1 MHTTFRIS
9 PAWRTFLALTLLAL
23 TAAPALA
30 EVIVTTKTEHYPVNG
45 LTHKE
50 IAENIKRQSPIVQD
64 GRTFQAHTQSNI
76 RYEFSWTRRNGRCA
90 MKQATVFINITYKY
104 PRLADTPN
112 AQTLR
117 WWQAHLDKLAEHE
130 LVHGQ
135 YALEAAHELDQAL
148 NSLSDLDCATVKDV
162 VKALGDA
169 TLETLQ
175 ERQRTYDALTD
186 HGLQQHE
193 HTGQ

>member
-1 MHTTFRIS
+1 MHTTFRIF

-23 TAAPALA
+23 TAAPAMA
-30 EVIVTTKTEHYPVNG
+30 EVVAATRTEHYPVNG
-45 LTHKE
+45 LTRKA
-50 IAENIKRQSPIVQD
+50 IAENIKRQSPIVLD

-90 MKQATVFINITYKY
+90 MKQATVFIEVTYKY
-104 PRLADTPN
+104 PRLAETPDN
-112 AQTLR
+112 ETLR
-117 WWQAHLDKLAEHE
+117 WWQEHLDKLAEHE

-135 YALEAAHELDQAL
+135 YALEAARELDQAL
-148 NSLSDLDCATVKDV
+148 NSLSDLNCATVKEV

-169 TLETLQ
+169 TLEALQ

-186 HGLQQHE
+186 HGLRQHE
-193 HTGQ
+193 HTDQ

>member
-9 PAWRTFLALTLLAL
+9 ALWRLFLIPVLLTLI
-23 TAAPALA
+23 AAPALA
-30 EVIVTTKTEHYPVNG
+30 EVVVTTKTGHYPVNG
-45 LTHKE
+45 LTRKE
-50 IAENIKRQSPIVQD
+50 IAENIKRQSPIVLD

-76 RYEFSWTRRNGRCA
+76 RYEFSWTRRNGLCA
-90 MKQATVFINITYKY
+90 MKSATVFIEITYKY
-104 PRLADTPN
+104 PKLADTPD

-117 WWQAHLDKLAEHE
+117 WWQVHLDKLAEHE

-135 YALEAAHELDQAL
+135 YALEAAQELDQAL
-148 NSLSDLDCATVKDV
+148 NSLSDLDCTTVKEV

-169 TLETLQ
+169 TLESLQ

-186 HGLQQHE
+186 HGLRQHE
-193 HTGQ
+193 YTDH

>member
-1 MHTTFRIS
+1 
-9 PAWRTFLALTLLAL
+9 
-23 TAAPALA
+23 
-30 EVIVTTKTEHYPVNG
+30 
-45 LTHKE
+45 
-50 IAENIKRQSPIVQD
+50 
-64 GRTFQAHTQSNI
+64 
-76 RYEFSWTRRNGRCA
+76 

>member
-9 PAWRTFLALTLLAL
+9 TIWRTFLILTLLTL

-30 EVIVTTKTEHYPVNG
+30 AVIVTTKTEHYPVNG

-50 IAENIKRQSPIVQD
+50 IAENLKRQSPIVMD

-90 MKQATVFINITYKY
+90 MKQATVFIDITYKY
-104 PRLADTPN
+104 PRLAETPDN
-112 AQTLR
+112 ETLR
-117 WWQAHLDKLAEHE
+117 WWQGHLDKLAEHE
-130 LVHGQ
+130 QVHGK
-135 YALEAAHELDQAL
+135 YALEAAHELDKAL
-148 NSLSDLDCATVKDV
+148 NSLSDLDCATVKEV

-169 TLETLQ
+169 TLESLQ
-175 ERQRTYDALTD
+175 ERQRTYDALTE

-193 HTGQ
+193 YTGQ